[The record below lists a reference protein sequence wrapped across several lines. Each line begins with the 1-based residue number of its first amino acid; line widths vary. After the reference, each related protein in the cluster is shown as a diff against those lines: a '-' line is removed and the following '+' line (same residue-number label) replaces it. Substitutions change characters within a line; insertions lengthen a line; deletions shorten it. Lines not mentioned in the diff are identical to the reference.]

1 MRTPT
6 KQFLKRQFTTFLSL
20 AKSKRTKKIATSR
33 VFTTSVPSFICWKGP
48 RSCGHLKQDEPNHLL
63 FLCLFLKY
71 CLSNKSHQSQTNT
84 KSCGQRTV
92 FFFKHHSF
100 KKIAKTCVDRRDVFY
115 YIGRYFQLLVLFCR
129 PLVYIILETADIDR
143 QEFYIKSDTL
153 SILVTTLRKILALQE
168 LVSLVDCLFYF
179 TIFTIKRYW

>member
-20 AKSKRTKKIATSR
+20 AKSKRTKKNRNFSGLYDKR
-33 VFTTSVPSFICWKGP
+33 SELCWKGP

-63 FLCLFLKY
+63 CLCLFLKY

-179 TIFTIKRYW
+179 TIFTVKRYS